1 MSTTSELREKII
13 GSWTLDKCVS
23 VVFQGFIRFSIE
35 DRPKPSIVK
44 PSDAVVKITHTTIC
58 GTDLHIL
65 QNDIPVSLGHLLSHE
80 GVRSHLLYWP
90 GCYRPSHR
98 VSGGWILGNEIDGTQ
113 AEHVRITHTSFS
125 LHPLSDGAEPKATV
139 MLSDVFRTAYE
150 AGMLN
155 GQVKPGSEVVIIG
168 SGPIGLVALITLKK
182 LFGPS
187 QVVVIGREQSR
198 LDVAKGVGVEHT
210 LSLAFETAQALVA
223 PGGTIASLGAYGC
236 KCDLNLEYLLGR
248 NIAVKSRVVDTIGTR
263 DILTLSLDSSF
274 DEVKKAYVGFGAVS
288 KHDVLKVVITM

>member
-65 QNDIPVSLGHLLSHE
+65 QNDIPLGVICSIGL
-80 GVRSHLLYWP
+80 GVTDLRI
-90 GCYRPSHR
+90 G

-198 LDVAKGVGVEHT
+198 LDVAKGVGGFDAVIEAVR
-210 LSLAFETAQALVA
+210 SKEAFETAQALVA
-223 PGGTIASLGAYGC
+223 PGGTIASLDAYGC
-236 KCDLNLEYLLGR
+236 KCDLNIEYLLGR

-263 DILTLSLDSSF
+263 DILTVKDGMLDLTFLISHALF
-274 DEVKKAYVGFGAVS
+274 APAVTQF
-288 KHDVLKVVITM
+288 KPQ

>member
-13 GSWTLDKCVS
+13 GSWTLDKCVCVPQRWILAWKKIWGLAMTMLDPLKSLAWQLRVIS
-23 VVFQGFIRFSIE
+23 V
-35 DRPKPSIVK
+35 
-44 PSDAVVKITHTTIC
+44 
-58 GTDLHIL
+58 
-65 QNDIPVSLGHLLSHE
+65 
-80 GVRSHLLYWP
+80 
-90 GCYRPSHR
+90 R

-168 SGPIGLVALITLKK
+168 SGPIGLVALVTLKK

-187 QVVVIGREQSR
+187 QVAVIGREQSR
-198 LDVAKGVGVEHT
+198 LDVAKGVGVDHT
-210 LSLAFETAQALVA
+210 LST
-223 PGGTIASLGAYGC
+223 
-236 KCDLNLEYLLGR
+236 
-248 NIAVKSRVVDTIGTR
+248 
-263 DILTLSLDSSF
+263 
-274 DEVKKAYVGFGAVS
+274 
-288 KHDVLKVVITM
+288 